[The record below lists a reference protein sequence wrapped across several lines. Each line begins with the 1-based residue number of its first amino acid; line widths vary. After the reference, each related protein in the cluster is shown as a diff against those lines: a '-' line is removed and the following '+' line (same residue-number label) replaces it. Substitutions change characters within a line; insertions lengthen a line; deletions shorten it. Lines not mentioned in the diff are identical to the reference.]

1 MSNTSL
7 SRRLSALLATPTVLL
22 VLSSIVLYLQIER
35 MNDDGAWVEH
45 SERVLARA
53 NDAMVKMVEQQNAT
67 RGYALTRDPGLI
79 DTYNQ
84 MHPEELVDELAK
96 LVANSDAQAQRVADW
111 RKAFAAWSTWR
122 GPITEVKIP
131 TTEEELEKEK
141 LGRSLMMLTRQRYA
155 QLVAAE
161 RLLRDQRVVTARE
174 SILVAKRTFFA
185 LMLGLAA
192 VIAFITR
199 RHVLGIARDYG
210 QALDGVHAAN
220 AKLEDQDWIN
230 NGLLRVA
237 EVSQGELSVEEL
249 STKVI
254 GVLAQL
260 TGAATGAFY
269 VTEGDSSRCSGVY
282 AMAFSDTPARF
293 RTGEGLIGSV
303 VRDRRQAVLRELPSG
318 YLRLRSGVG
327 ELDPVTVVVQP
338 MVVAGGV
345 FAVAELGF
353 LGPVRDRVLKLT
365 QLASESIAVNVRSA
379 EYRQRLSELLVETQR
394 QAEELQAQQEEL
406 RVSNEE
412 LEERERSLRD
422 VHDQMAGQQASLEE
436 RNEILAEQ
444 RAELMRSQEL
454 LTQRS
459 REIAQASRYKS
470 EFLANMSHEL
480 RTPLNSALILAKLL
494 ADNKPG
500 NLNPEQVKFA
510 ETISGAGNDLLTLIN
525 DILDLSKI
533 EAGKLDVKPA
543 PTPVAT
549 VASSI
554 ERLFAPVAKSK
565 KVHFSVRLEVPQATT
580 LETDPQ
586 RLEQILRNLL
596 ANAFKFTDQ
605 GEVEVVIGA
614 AESGVTFAVRDTGIG
629 IAPEAHQ
636 LIFDAFKQA
645 DGTTS
650 RKYGGTGLGLS
661 ISRDLARMMGGDVT
675 LQSEVGK
682 GSTFTLTLP
691 RIYTGQRSAPVLEAQ
706 RPAATTTPV
715 RRRSGDS
722 APQAPRV
729 AGPELGFVDDRG
741 KTHEHHRLVLVVE
754 DDVAFAKVLYDTAHE
769 QGFAC
774 VCATTAEEGLTL
786 ARDLAPTAII
796 LDVNLPDDSGLTVL
810 ERMKRQP
817 ETRHVPIHVVSA
829 HDHVHTALEL
839 GAVGYAIKPI
849 VGSDL
854 TGLFSKLETQFAG
867 RLRRVMVVEDDAVQR
882 DSIRHLLQS
891 EGVEIVGIG
900 SGREALERLRS
911 EPFDCIVLDLKLP
924 DASGFE
930 LLETMASDTA
940 YAFPPV
946 IVYTGRALSNEEEQ
960 QLRRYSSSI
969 IVKGARSPE
978 RLLDEVTLFL
988 HQVEARLPAERQR
1001 MLRDARDRE
1010 AIFEGKRV
1018 LVVEDDVRS
1027 VFALSSVLEPKG
1039 ATVEIARNG
1048 REALAALAAGPAP
1061 DLVLMDMMMP
1071 EMDGITAIKEIRA
1084 QKQHAKLPIIALTA
1098 KAMRDDRDRCIA
1110 AGANDYMAKPIDVD
1124 KLLSLTR
1131 VWMRRG

>member
-1 MSNTSL
+1 MSYSSL
-7 SRRLSALLATPTVLL
+7 SRRLTALLAIPTVLL
-22 VLSSIVLYLQIER
+22 VLASVVLYLQIER
-35 MNDDGAWVEH
+35 MNDDSAWVEH

-79 DTYNQ
+79 DTFNQ
-84 MHPEELVDELAK
+84 MQPEQVIDEIAK
-96 LVANSDAQAQRVADW
+96 LIADNGGQLQHLAEW
-111 RKAFAAWSTWR
+111 RKAFQAWASWR
-122 GPITEVKIP
+122 GPITEVKAP
-131 TTEEELEKEK
+131 ASDEDVEKEK
-141 LGRSLMMLTRQRYA
+141 FGRSLMMAARQRYT
-155 QLVAAE
+155 QFVASE
-161 RLLRDQRVVTARE
+161 RTLRDERIVKARD

-192 VIAFITR
+192 LIAFVTR
-199 RHVLGIARDYG
+199 RHVLGIARDYDL
-210 QALDGVHAAN
+210 ALDGVRGAN
-220 AKLEDQDWIN
+220 AKLEDQDWVN

-237 EVSQGELSVEEL
+237 DVSQGELSVEEL
-249 STKVI
+249 ATKVI
-254 GVLAQL
+254 GALAEIS
-260 TGAATGAFY
+260 GAATGAFY
-269 VTEGDSSRCSGVY
+269 VTEGDSSRCAGVY
-282 AMAFSDTPARF
+282 ALALNDTPQRF
-293 RTGEGLIGSV
+293 RNGEGLIGSV
-303 VRDRRQAVLRELPSG
+303 VRDRKQAVLRDLPSG
-318 YLRLRSGVG
+318 YLRLKSGVG
-327 ELDPVTVVVQP
+327 ERDPVTVVAQP
-338 MVVAGGV
+338 MVVSGGV

-353 LGPVRDRVLKLT
+353 FGPVRERVLRLA

-422 VHDQMAGQQASLEE
+422 VHDQMASQQASLEE

-500 NLNPEQVKFA
+500 NLNAEQVKFA
-510 ETISGAGNDLLTLIN
+510 ETIYGAGNDLLTLIN

-533 EAGKLDVKPA
+533 EAGKLDVKPTTTA
-543 PTPVAT
+543 VSSVAT
-549 VASSI
+549 SI
-554 ERLFAPVAKSK
+554 ERLFTPVAKNK
-565 KVHFSVRLEVPQATT
+565 KLVFAVRLEVPAETT

-596 ANAFKFTDQ
+596 ANAFKFTDS
-605 GEVEVVIGA
+605 GTVELVIGGDDA
-614 AESGVTFAVRDTGIG
+614 GLRFAVRDTGIG

-675 LQSEVGK
+675 LQSAVGK

-691 RIYTGQRSAPVLEAQ
+691 RVYSGQRTAPTVETQ
-706 RPAATTTPV
+706 RPVAAPTPL
-715 RRRSGDS
+715 RRRSSDS
-722 APQAPRV
+722 GAEAPRV
-729 AGPELGFVDDRG
+729 VGPELGFTDDRG
-741 KTHEHHRLVLVVE
+741 KKHEHHRLVLVVE

-774 VCATTAEEGLTL
+774 VCATTAEEGFAL

-810 ERMKRQP
+810 ERMKRRP

-829 HDHVHTALEL
+829 YDHVHTALEL

-854 TGLFSKLETQFAG
+854 TGLFAKLETQFAG

-882 DSIRHLLQS
+882 ESITHLLQS

-900 SGREALERLRS
+900 SGREALERLRKES
-911 EPFDCIVLDLKLP
+911 FDCIVLDLKLP
-924 DASGFE
+924 DATGFE
-930 LLETMASDTA
+930 LLETMASDAA

-946 IVYTGRALSNEEEQ
+946 IVYTGRALSSEEEQ
-960 QLRRYSSSI
+960 RLRRYSSSI

-1039 ATVEIARNG
+1039 ATVDIARNG
-1048 REALAALAAGPAP
+1048 REALAALASGPEP

-1084 QKQHAKLPIIALTA
+1084 QHQHAKLPIIALTA